1 MRHKLQLL
9 VVFFLLSLSLWRN
22 VLLQLRWSGAIVG
35 CFSLPLPE
43 KQREGWRLH
52 PSRHLP
58 CSSWPWSQGG
68 CHNWG
73 DPRGSWDLWISPQL
87 RPPCRCLLFPFLFAV
102 RSPLLVGSLWDFG
115 YVSYPACWGD
125 ECFIRAVYVVVRSV
139 LLPVQME
146 MHGVFPRWVPASFL
160 AEEQGSCSQHGLC
173 WSSEVG
179 CCSEERTT
187 TVGYRFIAVVYK
199 YLMGTWGAK
208 TSDCYLLRLPVE
220 TVLLYH
226 FLWAY

>member
-146 MHGVFPRWVPASFL
+146 THSVFPRWVPASFL
-160 AEEQGSCSQHGLC
+160 QRNRDPAALQPARALLELRGWLLLWGKNHHCGLQVHSSGLQIFNGNVGS
-173 WSSEVG
+173 
-179 CCSEERTT
+179 
-187 TVGYRFIAVVYK
+187 
-199 YLMGTWGAK
+199 
-208 TSDCYLLRLPVE
+208 
-220 TVLLYH
+220 
-226 FLWAY
+226 